1 MSGGG
6 YSKSVSTLSLSAS
19 FWSAALL
26 LSCLSGTPPRDPE
39 DRESRGL
46 WCLKGGLI
54 GATIYFYARYQ
65 CDNNF
70 WSLCCLSITI
80 VCTAGASLFSETNGF
95 QDVRIGCFVL
105 IACVTSVSVL
115 GQIVLSGANRRGIA
129 LALGCSASAQI
140 LSNLLHT
147 IGEVIDD
154 FSYVVSARSSQV
166 LLHSN
171 STTAVFFATAFVFG
185 TCCVLLVFD
194 EEDKEKATLRLVGLN
209 ALVQST
215 AWVYTT
221 LAYSLVISVHV
232 DDDGLLSST
241 CAPAAATLEE
251 TCSDDVVRGRKLAML
266 QLQGAAFTMSAIA
279 SVAFSFEVDGHN
291 SRAWI
296 RATCVAICLVVLGHG
311 LTYGCSTFGEVE
323 LVFLLT
329 IAAVFMAST
338 VDSFCA
344 LHGWFLGLVLLYSA
358 LLLDT
363 LVVWVV
369 EGTPR
374 TFAYFTNISNF
385 VMFVLFVVVIALEA
399 INWWVYSNVLCRL
412 IRLTCLGATS
422 VSTLLALLL
431 TCLIALYDGS
441 AVVELLT
448 DASPTRTPFVN
459 ETTFVYRFIVTHYA
473 PAAVWTLACVGVY
486 RTHADDCSTSR
497 LGAWIDLAVWYFAP
511 AMAIVCYLLNGS
523 HPSAYPVSSDTIAI
537 VVVGMGVVALPL
549 WSLAF
554 VAVLRLTNDVSRRWF
569 DFGVVVSSLT
579 IVLVLYA
586 AFNHVPSSDEQTG
599 GN

>member
-1 MSGGG
+1 
-6 YSKSVSTLSLSAS
+6 VSSLSLSAS

-26 LSCLSGTPPRDPE
+26 LSCLSGTPPRDPD
-39 DRESRGL
+39 DRESHGL

-65 CDNNF
+65 CDKNF
-70 WSLCCLSITI
+70 LSLCCLIVTI
-80 VCTAGASLFSETNGF
+80 VCTAGACLFSGTRGF

-105 IACVTSVSVL
+105 IACVTSVAVF

-140 LSNLLHT
+140 LSNLLNT
-147 IGEVIDD
+147 IGEVVDD
-154 FSYVVSARSSQV
+154 FKYVASSRSVEV

-171 STTAVFFATAFVFG
+171 STTAVFFAAAFVFC
-185 TCCVLLVFD
+185 TCFVLLIVD
-194 EEDKEKATLRLVGLN
+194 ETKIEAASNMVGLN

-215 AWVYTT
+215 AWVYAT
-221 LAYSLVISVHV
+221 LSYSLVISVHV
-232 DDDGLLSST
+232 DDNGLFSST

-251 TCSDDVVRGRKLAML
+251 TCSDDVVRGRKLAIL
-266 QLQGAAFTMSAIA
+266 QLQGAAFTMSSIA
-279 SVAFSFEVDGHN
+279 SVALSFEVDGHN

-296 RATCVAICLVVLGHG
+296 RATCFAISFVVLGHG
-311 LTYGCSTFGEVE
+311 LVYGFSTLGEVE
-323 LVFLLT
+323 LIFLT
-329 IAAVFMAST
+329 TVCAVFVAST
-338 VDSFCA
+338 IDDFCA
-344 LHGWFLGLVLLYSA
+344 LHGWFLGLFLLYSA
-358 LLLDT
+358 LILDT
-363 LVVWVV
+363 LIVWLV

-385 VMFVLFVVVIALEA
+385 VMFVLFVVVIVLEA
-399 INWWVYSNVLCRL
+399 INWVLDSRVLTWLVRL
-412 IRLTCLGATS
+412 ACLGATS

-448 DASPTRTPFVN
+448 DASPTRTPFVS

-473 PAAVWTLACVGVY
+473 PAAVWTLAYVGAC
-486 RTHADDCSTSR
+486 RTHAVDLSTSQF
-497 LGAWIDLAVWYFAP
+497 GAWIDLAVWYLAP
-511 AMAIVCYLLNGS
+511 AVAIVCYLLNGS
-523 HPSAYPVSSDTIAI
+523 HPSAYPVSSETITI
-537 VVVGMGVVALPL
+537 VVVGMGLVALPL

-554 VAVLRLTNDVSRRWF
+554 VAVRRLTSGDKKRWF
-569 DFGVVVSSLT
+569 DFGVVVSSLS

-599 GN
+599 GD